1 MCLGLPGK
9 VIEIQENSIG
19 MTTGK
24 VCFPDSIQQVCLA
37 YLPEVHVGDYVMV
50 HFGFATER
58 LEQDA
63 ACRILGLVQEL
74 DQILG
79 EEESP

>member
-9 VIEIQENSIG
+9 VIEIQENPIG

-24 VCFPDSIQQVCLA
+24 VCFPDGIQQVCLA
-37 YLPEVHVGDYVMV
+37 YLPDVRVGDYVMV

-63 ACRILGLVQEL
+63 ACRALEFRKEL
-74 DQILG
+74 DQILC